1 VGGTADEVVRL
12 SRMFVAFVLLSSAQ
26 EAFPSAAAASFNPR
40 AVELFERDWVLNQ
53 WARQR
58 FDANGD
64 GIISV
69 AEAQPAALEFKQI
82 ADGDG
87 DGRVTPYEYERAR
100 EFIIARY

>member
-1 VGGTADEVVRL
+1 M
-12 SRMFVAFVLLSSAQ
+12 RMIGLFALVIAAQ
-26 EAFPSAAAASFNPR
+26 EALPSAAAASFNPR
-40 AVELFERDWVLNQ
+40 AVELFERDWVLNH
-53 WARQR
+53 WARRQ

-69 AEAQPAALEFKQI
+69 AEAQPAALKFKEI
-82 ADGDG
+82 ADADA

>member
-1 VGGTADEVVRL
+1 MLIALV
-12 SRMFVAFVLLSSAQ
+12 MFAAAL
-26 EAFPSAAAASFNPR
+26 EALPPAAAASFNPR
-40 AVELFERDWVLNQ
+40 AIELFERDWVLNQ
-53 WARQR
+53 WAKRL

-64 GIISV
+64 GVISV

-82 ADGDG
+82 ADADG

>member
-1 VGGTADEVVRL
+1 MLDAI
-12 SRMFVAFVLLSSAQ
+12 FLLAVSAQ
-26 EAFPSAAAASFNPR
+26 DALPPAAAASFNPR

-53 WARQR
+53 WARHR
-58 FDANGD
+58 FDASGD

-69 AEAQPAALEFKQI
+69 AEAQPAALKFKEI
-82 ADGDG
+82 ADADA

>member
-1 VGGTADEVVRL
+1 MNQGRWYKNSLIYCLSVG
-12 SRMFVAFVLLSSAQ
+12 
-26 EAFPSAAAASFNPR
+26 SF
-40 AVELFERDWVLNQ
+40 L
-53 WARQR
+53 
-58 FDANGD
+58 DANGD

>member
-1 VGGTADEVVRL
+1 
-12 SRMFVAFVLLSSAQ
+12 MFDALVVLLAVQ
-26 EAFPSAAAASFNPR
+26 AATPSASNAVFNPR

-53 WARQR
+53 WAKRQ
-58 FDANGD
+58 FDTNGD

-69 AEAQPAALEFKQI
+69 QEAQPAALEFKEI